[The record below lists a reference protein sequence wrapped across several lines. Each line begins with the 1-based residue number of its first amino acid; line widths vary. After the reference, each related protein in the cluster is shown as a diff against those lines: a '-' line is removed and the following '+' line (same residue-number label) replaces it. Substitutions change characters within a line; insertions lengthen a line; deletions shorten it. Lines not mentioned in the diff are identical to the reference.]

1 MNPSSVC
8 FVLNLAN
15 IFLTVIMV
23 LIAFKIIPIKEGRQ
37 KDAIMVLLSF
47 SVILSSVVQIMLQES
62 FWNWFL
68 ILTMGIL
75 GTISLLSLAGISIEV
90 NITKRKIE

>member
-47 SVILSSVVQIMLQES
+47 SVILSYKSCCKKASGIGFS
-62 FWNWFL
+62 F
-68 ILTMGIL
+68 
-75 GTISLLSLAGISIEV
+75 
-90 NITKRKIE
+90 